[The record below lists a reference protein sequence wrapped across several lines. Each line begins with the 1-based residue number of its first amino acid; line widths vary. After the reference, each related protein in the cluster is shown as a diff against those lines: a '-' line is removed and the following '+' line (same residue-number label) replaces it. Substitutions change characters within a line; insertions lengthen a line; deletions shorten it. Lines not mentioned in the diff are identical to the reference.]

1 MRLKTLR
8 KERPSFEIEGAIING
23 SRMDI
28 SSTELKAIRHRS
40 NNLVAL
46 PASLDPE
53 PSILNVSPLGY
64 ADEMHNYSSEHAFVP
79 ALPQPSNPSPYQTIE
94 AAYLEH
100 GIRIRLSPTRIT
112 TTAGQPSERRTTH
125 NFQRRTA
132 FTSRNPYRTSSVL
145 QYATSKQDQ
154 YSESRS
160 FSALQQISSNDFE
173 QTNDHIKSYAQ
184 SSQITEEI
192 NDDYCSS
199 LMKANESANSM
210 DSPEIFSTTDGITSS
225 TTLYNNDP
233 DLVYMTSLMQKP
245 SGESMRETIRRRA
258 GLRGTFAVHRNPL
271 ITNSNQQQPPPPPQ
285 QQQQQQQYNSREK
298 SSTMSRNCLMH
309 NTIIAVTPPASPDR
323 IDHDIL
329 KHVSRIRRRSV
340 SRDVLNRSPR
350 ANTASIIS
358 SSSRMNTASIISSSS
373 RMNTSSV
380 TSSSPLRINSMSI
393 TNSTPPRFSAISN
406 VSSIY
411 RANTISVAGSP
422 LRMSSNN
429 NYSYKQ
435 NSSKKPLKAMSLEP
449 LELLLASAS
458 NSTSI
463 GKCDLPTIKTSSASR
478 NVIISTKRTKSATT
492 PIVKTSNTTTL
503 PLKEHAILSTGF
515 RDESLFSIKTST
527 IAAVRQ
533 SNSFDSGYFDRS
545 SSGGDMQSL
554 TSSSL
559 IQIQNSIPSGRLN
572 SSIARR
578 SNTNKKVSFSEEP
591 TAVILTTAT
600 YV

>member
-8 KERPSFEIEGAIING
+8 KERPSFEIEGALING

-28 SSTELKAIRHRS
+28 SSSDLKAIRHRS
-40 NNLVAL
+40 NTLVAL
-46 PASLDPE
+46 PASLNPE

-64 ADEMHNYSSEHAFVP
+64 ADEMHNYSSEHALVP
-79 ALPQPSNPSPYQTIE
+79 ALSQTSNPAPYQTIE

-112 TTAGQPSERRTTH
+112 TTTGQPSERKTTH

-132 FTSRNPYRTSSVL
+132 FTSRNPYRSSSVL
-145 QYATSKQDQ
+145 QYATSKQGQ
-154 YSESRS
+154 YSDTRS
-160 FSALQQISSNDFE
+160 FSALQQMSTNDFE

-199 LMKANESANSM
+199 VIKVNESSNSM
-210 DSPEIFSTTDGITSS
+210 GSPEIFSTIDGITSS
-225 TTLYNNDP
+225 TTLYNSDP
-233 DLVYMTSLMQKP
+233 DLVYMSSLLQKP

-271 ITNSNQQQPPPPPQ
+271 ITNSNQQPLPPPPQ
-285 QQQQQQQYNSREK
+285 QQQQQHNFREK
-298 SSTMSRNCLMH
+298 SPTLNRNSLIH
-309 NTIIAVTPPASPDR
+309 NTIIEVMPPASPDR

-329 KHVSRIRRRSV
+329 KHVSRIRKRTV

-350 ANTASIIS
+350 A
-358 SSSRMNTASIISSSS
+358 NTASIISSSS

-393 TNSTPPRFSAISN
+393 TSSTPPRLSAISN

-458 NSTSI
+458 HSTSI
-463 GKCDLPTIKTSSASR
+463 GKYDLPTIKTSSASR
-478 NVIISTKRTKSATT
+478 NVIIPIKRTKSAIT

-503 PLKEHAILSTGF
+503 PLKEHSILSSGF
-515 RDESLFSIKTST
+515 RDESLSSIKTST
-527 IAAVRQ
+527 IDAVRQ

-545 SSGGDMQSL
+545 SSGGDLQSL

-559 IQIQNSIPSGRLN
+559 IQIQNSFPSGRLN